1 MSRTGLVL
9 AALVL
14 LTIGGAR
21 AQTVVIQQRP
31 SAPEHKGS
39 EVRIQ
44 VNISFFV
51 AGAVNSSEASL
62 KIQEDARRA
71 LYQSAAKECE
81 VLQSTIAGECRLE
94 QVSVNMN
101 RTFGQGQTEGV
112 NASGNFAYKVT
123 LK

>member
-1 MSRTGLVL
+1 MSRTRLAF
-9 AALVL
+9 AALIL
-14 LTIGGAR
+14 LTIGSAQ
-21 AQTVVIQQRP
+21 AQTVVINPRP
-31 SAPEHKGS
+31 EQKGS
-39 EVRIQ
+39 EVRVQ

-62 KIQEDARRA
+62 KLQEDSRKA

-81 VLQSTIAGECRLE
+81 VLQATIAGDCRLE

-112 NASGNFAYKVT
+112 NASGNFTYKVT

>member
-1 MSRTGLVL
+1 MKMARLFFVAFALL
-9 AALVL
+9 A
-14 LTIGGAR
+14 IGGAQ
-21 AQTVVIQQRP
+21 AQTVVINQRP
-31 SAPEHKGS
+31 EQKGG

-62 KIQEDARRA
+62 KLQEDSRKA

-81 VLQSTIAGECRLE
+81 VLQATMAADCRLE
-94 QVSVNMN
+94 SVSVNMN

>member
-1 MSRTGLVL
+1 MARNRFIL

-14 LTIGGAR
+14 LAAGGAQ
-21 AQTVVIQQRP
+21 AQTVVIQQQRP
-31 SAPEHKGS
+31 EQKGS

-62 KIQEDARRA
+62 KLQEDSRKA
-71 LYQSAAKECE
+71 LYQSAARECE
-81 VLQSTIAGECRLE
+81 VLQATIAGDCRLE
-94 QVSVNMN
+94 SVSVNMN

>member
-1 MSRTGLVL
+1 MSRTGLVF

-14 LTIGGAR
+14 LTIGGAQ

-31 SAPEHKGS
+31 GAPEQKN

-51 AGAVNSSEASL
+51 AGAVNSSDASL

-81 VLQSTIAGECRLE
+81 VLQSTIAGDCRLE

>member
-1 MSRTGLVL
+1 MSRLGLTI
-9 AALVL
+9 AALAL
-14 LTIGGAR
+14 LTIGGAQ

-31 SAPEHKGS
+31 GAPEQKN

-44 VNISFFV
+44 VNIGFFV

-81 VLQSTIAGECRLE
+81 VLLSTIAGDCRLE

-112 NASGNFAYKVT
+112 NASGNFGFKVT